1 MKLEKSDIDI
11 FLMLWIKKDQ
21 DLWGELRQIQ
31 IRLLLDRIIKEM
43 SFKEMAQLHGTT
55 ESKIRQI
62 FEAILAKIGRCISSE
77 IAKHLRIIN
86 DKLEERPEKPFEV
99 VTVHLN

>member
-1 MKLEKSDIDI
+1 MKLEKRDIDI

-43 SFKEMAQLHGTT
+43 SFHEMAKTHGTT
-55 ESKIRQI
+55 EAKIREI
-62 FEAILAKIGRCISSE
+62 FEAILNKIGRCISSE

-86 DKLEERPEKPFEV
+86 AKLEERPDQPFEV
-99 VTVHLN
+99 VEIHLN